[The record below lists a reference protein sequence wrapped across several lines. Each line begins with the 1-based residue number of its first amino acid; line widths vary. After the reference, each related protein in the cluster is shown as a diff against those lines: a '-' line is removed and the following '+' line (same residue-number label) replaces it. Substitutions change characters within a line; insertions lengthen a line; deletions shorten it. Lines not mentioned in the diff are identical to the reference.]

1 MRSLCG
7 ACITCGHIM
16 YTLCRHIFAYMW
28 WRVMHAT
35 TIVFMPQLHMIYSMW
50 FYALG
55 LGVAGDFGRIASTLD
70 YANPPIQHS
79 NFRRDPT
86 ATDRILSFRV
96 HRYAHTTYRIRA
108 VAHSVLLVIP
118 PTDRP
123 TEHKTAARGFA
134 TLDKCQRKCARAV
147 QTQTRKTNTQFTK
160 SYHLAQ
166 HKRAYVVDTARVGSC
181 FCVCACVCVLWMGGG
196 WRLNHEPWSRCL
208 HKGLGMAIGRDR
220 DQ

>member
-1 MRSLCG
+1 MRWVSELLAILGESLQLS
-7 ACITCGHIM
+7 T
-16 YTLCRHIFAYMW
+16 
-28 WRVMHAT
+28 
-35 TIVFMPQLHMIYSMW
+35 MPI
-50 FYALG
+50 
-55 LGVAGDFGRIASTLD
+55 
-70 YANPPIQHS
+70 PPIQHS

-96 HRYAHTTYRIRA
+96 HRYAHSTYRIRA

-118 PTDRP
+118 PTDR
-123 TEHKTAARGFA
+123 TQTAARGFA

-181 FCVCACVCVLWMGGG
+181 FCVCVRVCVVD
-196 WRLNHEPWSRCL
+196 
-208 HKGLGMAIGRDR
+208 GRR
-220 DQ
+220 VAVES